1 MGRPPWS
8 DRKTVEECKSIDTPW
23 LNRNGYFCGLKT
35 GCMEWKNAIGEV
47 TGSIGIQVSVS
58 KDDPRE
64 NYVRFFCTQT
74 KWSTGEET
82 KLDYK
87 VRLVT
92 TPCNFGGM
100 RYWFICPLV
109 VDDKPCRRRVGK
121 LYLPP
126 GGTYFGCRHC
136 YNLTYRKC
144 KEHDK
149 TLDAI
154 LKNPE
159 LLSRYTDDNVVSGMI
174 LALKAEREIMEKFW

>member
-8 DRKTVEECKSIDTPW
+8 DRKMVEQCKSIDTTW
-23 LNRNGYFCGLKT
+23 LNRHGYFCGFKA
-35 GCMEWKNAIGEV
+35 GGMQWKNALGDVIS
-47 TGSIGIQVSVS
+47 SISFHVSVDE
-58 KDDPRE
+58 DDPRE
-64 NYVRFFCTQT
+64 NYVRFLYTQT
-74 KWSTGEET
+74 KQSTDEKTE
-82 KLDYK
+82 LDYK

-92 TPCNFGGM
+92 TPCNFGGV

-144 KEHDK
+144 KEHNK

-159 LLSRYTDDNVVSGMI
+159 LLSKYTEENAARGMI
-174 LALKAEREIMEKFW
+174 LALKAMREIMGKF